1 MDEAIALMQRLAAD
15 RFFGSLVMK
24 FESGKVVLFKKEETI
39 KPLENCRDNRGNLIE
54 RNT

>member
-1 MDEAIALMQRLAAD
+1 MDEAIALMRHLAAD
-15 RFFGSLVMK
+15 KFFGSLVMK

-39 KPLENCRDNRGNLIE
+39 KPTDCRDNRGNLIE